1 MPPRRGEIW
10 LVNFEPTVGAEIRKT
25 RPAIVI
31 SSDAVGRLPI
41 KLVAPLTDWKARYAT
56 STWHVRIDPDA
67 MNGLT
72 KPSPVDALQLRG
84 MDHLRFVHKLGEVST
99 SQLEEIVLA
108 VATVIEYP

>member
-1 MPPRRGEIW
+1 
-10 LVNFEPTVGAEIRKT
+10 
-25 RPAIVI
+25 
-31 SSDAVGRLPI
+31 
-41 KLVAPLTDWKARYAT
+41 
-56 STWHVRIDPDA
+56 